1 MTSVPSRPHSSPRR
15 GLRYSAGWCS
25 THSGSSAM
33 PSRNCPFCSGVQG
46 HDRTA
51 RLLTSP
57 LLLSD
62 PLRRPNQWLGRA
74 ALQVDVLGR
83 IEGDQTLSDRVVE
96 RLAQRRLDAVRGR
109 SRRSPIRRQGIE
121 LLAELAPDRAGAR
134 WCGLVR
140 ASSAY
145 RSSLLAE
152 MRSFP
157 PRSWRTCPRSGAHWG
172 VEIVIAKMRL
182 EVILNVS
189 LAIDA
194 C

>member
-1 MTSVPSRPHSSPRR
+1 
-15 GLRYSAGWCS
+15 
-25 THSGSSAM
+25 M

-83 IEGDQTLSDRVVE
+83 IEGDQTLSDRSLSALRSVALMRCVVGPAGRRYGGRASSSSRSLRRIE
-96 RLAQRRLDAVRGR
+96 R
-109 SRRSPIRRQGIE
+109 
-121 LLAELAPDRAGAR
+121 GAR

-140 ASSAY
+140 ASSAC

>member
-1 MTSVPSRPHSSPRR
+1 MTGRR
-15 GLRYSAGWCS
+15 G
-25 THSGSSAM
+25 
-33 PSRNCPFCSGVQG
+33 
-46 HDRTA
+46 
-51 RLLTSP
+51 LLTSP

-121 LLAELAPDRAGAR
+121 LLAELTPDRAGAR

-157 PRSWRTCPRSGAHWG
+157 P
-172 VEIVIAKMRL
+172 
-182 EVILNVS
+182 
-189 LAIDA
+189 
-194 C
+194 

>member
-1 MTSVPSRPHSSPRR
+1 M
-15 GLRYSAGWCS
+15 AWAC
-25 THSGSSAM
+25 
-33 PSRNCPFCSGVQG
+33 
-46 HDRTA
+46 
-51 RLLTSP
+51 
-57 LLLSD
+57 
-62 PLRRPNQWLGRA
+62 A

-121 LLAELAPDRAGAR
+121 LLAELTPDRAGAR

-157 PRSWRTCPRSGAHWG
+157 P
-172 VEIVIAKMRL
+172 
-182 EVILNVS
+182 
-189 LAIDA
+189 
-194 C
+194 

>member
-1 MTSVPSRPHSSPRR
+1 
-15 GLRYSAGWCS
+15 
-25 THSGSSAM
+25 M

-121 LLAELAPDRAGAR
+121 LLAELAPDRAG
-134 WCGLVR
+134 GSLVR
-140 ASSAY
+140 PCSSFERVPVIVVGRDALV
-145 RSSLLAE
+145 SSSVLANMSKIRGTLGRRDRNRQDE
-152 MRSFP
+152 
-157 PRSWRTCPRSGAHWG
+157 A
-172 VEIVIAKMRL
+172 
-182 EVILNVS
+182 
-189 LAIDA
+189 
-194 C
+194 